1 MKKFKKGTKI
11 KLMLVGGVIAIIAV
25 ILIGLFMQYKQREY
39 IKQTNP
45 ELARAMTYPV
55 IADKE
60 KEAVVEGTNNCV
72 QFDAF
77 FLRDIN
83 GDGYTESIRGTSKE
97 IGKEDTLYMELNIQT
112 AGALK
117 NGKITV
123 NGENFYLQTSL
134 PKDKVI
140 KDNYIGNNIKT
151 IEFNDIANGTQ
162 KMLTGI
168 VRSGDYSYSS
178 RKAEALE
185 NNINNYSKVNSVT
198 LTGTYVPEEGEP
210 VEVTKTVNFNI
221 DWYGETKATIL
232 NTSTNYRDLDDRIDE
247 ENGTISLDFSIRTN
261 ETKNELIL
269 KDNHVEAQIPQL
281 NGYDPISVEYTGS
294 NATSNYNA
302 QTRTLTIDREAKVE
316 EDGTVTTGLSNS
328 NSYNIKV
335 IYPLEAYQSVGGD
348 TVQVKI
354 PVSTYYEG
362 YNNSNEEFENP
373 YKSNIASTTL
383 TATYKHVEI
392 VEEPEEPVEPSKP
405 PVYPANFSVTIGKYT
420 TSPTSR
426 YVVSKLKPLKIYN
439 GVSEDEQDDTYQVE
453 WYAYTGTN
461 GATNGLVL
469 KETKNGEEQK
479 VDNFI
484 KTNSNKESTEDVT
497 TNIGIAFSGASDVLK
512 DDGWIKV
519 YDEDTGNLLVTFT
532 KDNWNKYTYSNP
544 YKYDLPVK
552 HIRVET
558 SETNADTRLYVYNIK
573 KLDDEYIT
581 TNYTKEEF
589 NNLQYIETNLTV
601 YLGGNIIGTKTHKA
615 SYEAPYSVADIGI
628 SKNTISTQITE
639 KNEKITITA
648 RYNSSVNQAGWIDG
662 SFIVKLPEEILTAKI
677 NSVQINNNDVSITS
691 YEVVE
696 QDGVNLIKINTEN
709 KNDSPQTY
717 SITVDVDITPNPGA
731 TTTNS
736 NIELYAANGEI
747 CDYYYKASDIYDVN
761 NNLNTEEQVNHD
773 TTSFSMISPSSLLT
787 NQIGSNYDDKGST
800 IVSPQVAEVRPAY
813 GVVDKE
819 HEKEATIGVQV
830 TNNYGNRISEIQILG
845 KIPFKGNT
853 YVLSGGDL
861 GSTFTT
867 RMIEAGITVPEKLQ
881 QYVTVYYSEN
891 ENPDRDLSKSENGW
905 KTADEITNWDNIKT
919 YLIDFGDYV
928 MPTGENYSFNYT
940 VKIPNGVEFNQE
952 AYSHHG
958 VYYSLETEQGK
969 YRTQV
974 EPNKLGFR
982 IAEKYNLELTK
993 YQTGKEKVIPG
1004 ATYSITDEASG
1015 EIKTAVTNT
1024 DGTLTIKNL
1033 YAEKAY
1039 LIKEIKT
1046 PSDYELN
1053 SDVIR
1058 FIGHVDENGN
1068 LTIEKTQGNTRED
1081 MQVIKNEGEDYKAT
1095 VKVEDEVKASIKIHK
1110 TEQGTGTPI
1119 QTVKYKLTGYGL
1131 PENGR
1136 FVITN
1141 TNGEVTINGLSVNQ
1155 EYTLQELKAEGY
1167 YLADPITFKIINNNG
1182 NYSIQT
1188 TAGTISGQSTD
1199 EKDSIPTVT
1208 INLEDEKIPR
1218 YSLQIIK
1225 VKKTL
1230 DTTLTENEEEAKD
1243 ETPQETPELTYL
1255 AGAKFKLYKG
1265 TKEIGEYI
1273 TDETGT
1279 ITIDDLYQYIEGKV
1293 EDATYTLKE
1302 VLAPEG
1308 YVKVKD
1314 ITFKVD
1320 GTDGSLKLIN
1330 SDGTE
1335 EKYTVEGNTVKLTIE
1350 DSPSFKLIKKD
1361 AETGNTLANIKFA
1374 IYNVENG
1381 EVPATNSKGETI
1393 GTKETINGKEYYTVQ
1408 TNEKGEL
1415 TADLPEGLYKA
1426 VEVEAPEKYDI
1437 EDNVYYF
1444 GIGASRE
1451 GKEGLVPLWAK
1462 SFGGNISEEIQ
1473 SVASTS
1479 DGGYIVGGY
1488 FSSSSIQVGE
1498 ETLTNNG
1505 DSDGLIIKYDAKGEV
1520 EWAKSFGGS
1529 RDEGSRMGKLIWRKW
1544 S

>member
-1 MKKFKKGTKI
+1 MEKFKRMFKKFRNSDARTKLKVVSGIIVSLVVVIVAALGIGWQVINKKGI
-11 KLMLVGGVIAIIAV
+11 S
-25 ILIGLFMQYKQREY
+25 
-39 IKQTNP
+39 P
-45 ELARAMTYPV
+45 ELARAMTYDEV
-55 IADKE
+55 KDGDE
-60 KEAVVEGTNNCV
+60 DVEGTDGHVN
-72 QFDAF
+72 FDAF
-77 FLRDIN
+77 FLRDLN
-83 GDGYTESIRGTSKE
+83 GDGYAESIRGTCKE
-97 IGKEDTLYMELNIQT
+97 VGEEDTLYMEISVNT
-112 AGALK
+112 AGYLK
-117 NGKITV
+117 SGKITI
-123 NGENFYLQTSL
+123 NADNFYFQTAL
-134 PKDKVI
+134 PKDGELKE
-140 KDNYIGNNIKT
+140 NYIGNNIRE
-151 IEFNDIANGTQ
+151 IEFNQLNNGIQ
-162 KMLTGI
+162 RMIIGV

-178 RKAEALE
+178 SKDSAIG
-185 NNINNYSKVNSVT
+185 NNVNNYSKLNSVT
-198 LTGTYVPEEGEP
+198 LTGTYVNENNQEISI
-210 VEVTKTVNFNI
+210 TKTVNFNI
-221 DWYGETKATIL
+221 DWYGETKATIS
-232 NTSTNYRDLDDRIDE
+232 NTSTTNRDLDDRIDE
-247 ENGTISLDFSIRTN
+247 ENGTISLDFSIGTS
-261 ETKNELIL
+261 ETENELIL
-269 KDNHVEAQIPQL
+269 KDNHVKAQIPQL

-302 QTRTLTIDREAKVE
+302 STRTLTIDREAKVE
-316 EDGTVTTGLSNS
+316 EDGTVITGLSNS

-348 TVQVKI
+348 TVQIKI

-362 YNNSNEEFENP
+362 YNNSSEEFENP

-383 TATYKHVEI
+383 TATYKHVEV
-392 VEEPEEPVEPSKP
+392 VEEPVEPVEPSKP
-405 PVYPANFSVTIGKYT
+405 PVYPANSSVTIGKYT
-420 TSPTSR
+420 SSPTSR

-439 GVSEDEQDDTYQVE
+439 GVSEDEQDDTYQIE

-469 KETKNGEEQK
+469 KETQNREAQK

-484 KTNSNKESTEDVT
+484 KTDSNKESMEDVT

-519 YDEDTGNLLVTFT
+519 YDEDTGNLLETFT
-532 KDNWNKYTYSNP
+532 KDNWSRYTSSNP

-558 SETNADTRLYVYNIK
+558 SETNADARLYVYNIK

-589 NNLQYIETNLTV
+589 DNLQYIETNLAV
-601 YLGGNIIGTKTHKA
+601 YLGGNLIGTKTHKA
-615 SYEAPYSVADIGI
+615 NYEVPYSVADIGI

-648 RYNSSVNQAGWIDG
+648 RYNSLANQAGWVDG
-662 SFIVKLPEEILTAKI
+662 SFIVKLPEGILTAKI

-709 KNDSPQTY
+709 KNDTPQTY
-717 SITVDVDITPNPGA
+717 SITVDVDITPNPMAA
-731 TTTNS
+731 TTKG
-736 NIELYAANGEI
+736 NIELYASNGEI

-773 TTSFSMISPSSLLT
+773 TTSFSMISPTSLLT

-800 IVSPQVAEVRPAY
+800 IVSPQVADVRPAY

-867 RMIEAGITVPEKLQ
+867 RMTEAGITVPEKLQ

-958 VYYSLETEQGK
+958 VYFSLETEQGK

-982 IAEKYNLELTK
+982 IAEKYNLELIK

-1004 ATYSITDEASG
+1004 ATYSITDEVSG

-1141 TNGEVTINGLSVNQ
+1141 GNGEVTINGLSVNQ

-1167 YLADPITFKIINNNG
+1167 YLADPITFKIINENG

-1188 TAGTISGQSTD
+1188 TAGTISGQSTE
-1199 EKDSIPTVT
+1199 EKDSIPTIT

-1279 ITIDDLYQYIEGKV
+1279 VTIDDLYQYIEGKV

-1330 SDGTE
+1330 EDGTE
-1335 EKYTVEGNTVKLTIE
+1335 EKYTVEENTVKLTIE

-1381 EVPATNSKGETI
+1381 DVPATNSKGEII

-1408 TNEKGEL
+1408 TNETGEL

-1426 VEVEAPEKYDI
+1426 VEVQAPEKYDL
-1437 EDNVYYF
+1437 EGQVYYF

-1451 GKEGLVPLWAK
+1451 TEEGMVLTQAVSIGGDKNDEITSVALVAK
-1462 SFGGNISEEIQ
+1462 SNLKEKK
-1473 SVASTS
+1473 
-1479 DGGYIVGGY
+1479 
-1488 FSSSSIQVGE
+1488 
-1498 ETLTNNG
+1498 
-1505 DSDGLIIKYDAKGEV
+1505 DSK
-1520 EWAKSFGGS
+1520 
-1529 RDEGSRMGKLIWRKW
+1529 
-1544 S
+1544 